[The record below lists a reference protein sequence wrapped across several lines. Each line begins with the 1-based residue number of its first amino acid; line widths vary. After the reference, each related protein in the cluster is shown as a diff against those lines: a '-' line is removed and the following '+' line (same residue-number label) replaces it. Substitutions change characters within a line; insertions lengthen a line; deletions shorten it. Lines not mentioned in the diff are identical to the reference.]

1 MKRGV
6 FEALFISA
14 LAYTVVAS
22 AAMPTR
28 AQETVIYPVKPLEER
43 NVDSLVDKA
52 RRAIF
57 TQFRALAQEER
68 IERANHDA
76 ADGNDPTAYE
86 DSGDTGEDID
96 SGVFTDSTDEDNY
109 SGGMEETEVWDSERA
124 DDSGVDEQGQ
134 YGCSDNPVLTY
145 IGTYTC
151 TAYCSCPACCG
162 EYSSG
167 YTASGTWA
175 TEGRTIACNT
185 LPMGTEVVIDGNTY
199 VVEDTGWSP
208 YGEAWID
215 IFFEDHQRASDFGV
229 QSKEVYV
236 IN

>member
-6 FEALFISA
+6 FETLFISA

-28 AQETVIYPVKPLEER
+28 AQETVVYPVRPLEER

-68 IERANHDA
+68 IGRANNDA

-86 DSGDTGEDID
+86 DSGDGTEDIFVPDYEPAEAEDTGAVEDGED
-96 SGVFTDSTDEDNY
+96 G
-109 SGGMEETEVWDSERA
+109 A
-124 DDSGVDEQGQ
+124 DTAD
-134 YGCSDNPVLTY
+134 PVLTY

-151 TAYCSCPACCG
+151 TAYCACPACCG

-185 LPMGTEVVIDGNTY
+185 LPMGTAVVIDGNTY
-199 VVEDTGWSP
+199 IVEDTGWSP

-215 IFFEDHQRASDFGV
+215 IFFEDHQRASDYGV
-229 QSKEVYV
+229 QSKDVYV
-236 IN
+236 WE

>member
-6 FEALFISA
+6 FETLFISA
-14 LAYTVVAS
+14 LAYTVIAS

-28 AQETVIYPVKPLEER
+28 AHETVVYPVRPMEER

-57 TQFRALAQEER
+57 TQFRALAQEAR
-68 IERANHDA
+68 IERANNDA
-76 ADGNDPTAYE
+76 VDGADETAYT
-86 DSGDTGEDID
+86 DSGDTGEDFD
-96 SGVFTDSTDEDNY
+96 SGIVAEPACADDY
-109 SGGMEETEVWDSERA
+109 SGGMEEAEGFAEANSEYAEANSGDGA
-124 DDSGVDEQGQ
+124 DTAD
-134 YGCSDNPVLTY
+134 PVLTY
-145 IGTYTC
+145 IGTFTC
-151 TAYCSCPACCG
+151 TGYCACSQCCG

-229 QSKEVYV
+229 QSKDVYV
-236 IN
+236 WEG

>member
-6 FEALFISA
+6 FETLFISA

-22 AAMPTR
+22 AAMPAR
-28 AQETVIYPVKPLEER
+28 AQERVIYPVKPLEER

-52 RRAIF
+52 RRAIY
-57 TQFRALAQEER
+57 TRICELAQEAR
-68 IERANHDA
+68 IGRANNDA
-76 ADGNDPTAYE
+76 ADGADETAYT
-86 DSGDTGEDID
+86 DSGDTGEDFD
-96 SGVFTDSTDEDNY
+96 SGIGAETACSYNY
-109 SGGMEETEVWDSERA
+109 SGGMEEAEVWDSERA

-134 YGCSDNPVLTY
+134 LGYSDNPVLTY

-151 TAYCSCPACCG
+151 TGYCACEICTG
-162 EYSSG
+162 IYCSG

-185 LPMGTEVVIDGNTY
+185 LPMGTEVVIDGHTY
-199 VVEDTGWSP
+199 IVEDTGWSP

-229 QSKEVYV
+229 QSKDVYV
-236 IN
+236 WE

>member
-28 AQETVIYPVKPLEER
+28 AQETVVYPVKPLEER

-57 TQFRALAQEER
+57 TQFRALEQEER
-68 IERANHDA
+68 IGRANNDA
-76 ADGNDPTAYE
+76 ADGADETAHT
-86 DSGDTGEDID
+86 DSGDTGEDLYGDNYEGTADID
-96 SGVFTDSTDEDNY
+96 SGRVESTEELCELYDSDSSSD
-109 SGGMEETEVWDSERA
+109 SIGWDGTG
-124 DDSGVDEQGQ
+124 D
-134 YGCSDNPVLTY
+134 PVLIY

-185 LPMGTEVVIDGNTY
+185 LPMGTAVVIDGNTY
-199 VVEDTGWSP
+199 IVEDTGWSP

-236 IN
+236 WE

>member
-6 FEALFISA
+6 FETLFISA

-28 AQETVIYPVKPLEER
+28 AQETVIYPVRPLEER

-68 IERANHDA
+68 IGRANNDA
-76 ADGNDPTAYE
+76 ANGADETAYTDSGDAGADIDSVISAEPAEAE
-86 DSGDTGEDID
+86 DSGAVEVGED
-96 SGVFTDSTDEDNY
+96 G
-109 SGGMEETEVWDSERA
+109 A
-124 DDSGVDEQGQ
+124 DTAD
-134 YGCSDNPVLTY
+134 PVLTY

-151 TAYCSCPACCG
+151 TAYCACPACCG

-199 VVEDTGWSP
+199 IVEDTGWSP

-229 QSKEVYV
+229 QSKDVYIV
-236 IN
+236 N

>member
-6 FEALFISA
+6 FETLFISA
-14 LAYTVVAS
+14 LAYTVIAS

-28 AQETVIYPVKPLEER
+28 AQETVVYPVRPMEER

-57 TQFRALAQEER
+57 TQFRVLAQEER
-68 IERANHDA
+68 IGRANNDA
-76 ADGNDPTAYE
+76 ADGADEIAYT
-86 DSGDTGEDID
+86 DSGDAGEDIFVPD
-96 SGVFTDSTDEDNY
+96 YEPAEAEDT
-109 SGGMEETEVWDSERA
+109 GAVEDGEAGA
-124 DDSGVDEQGQ
+124 DTAD
-134 YGCSDNPVLTY
+134 PVLTY

-151 TAYCSCPACCG
+151 TAYCACEICTG
-162 EYSSG
+162 IYCSG

-229 QSKEVYV
+229 QSKDVFIWE
-236 IN
+236 

>member
-6 FEALFISA
+6 FETLFISA

-28 AQETVIYPVKPLEER
+28 AQETVVYPVKPMEER

-68 IERANHDA
+68 IGRANNDA
-76 ADGNDPTAYE
+76 ADGADETAYT
-86 DSGDTGEDID
+86 DSGDTGEDFD
-96 SGVFTDSTDEDNY
+96 SGIGAETACSDYY
-109 SGGMEETEVWDSERA
+109 SGGMEEAEGYVEESADRDSA
-124 DDSGVDEQGQ
+124 D
-134 YGCSDNPVLTY
+134 PVLTY
-145 IGTYTC
+145 IGTFTC
-151 TAYCSCPACCG
+151 TAYCPGPCCCG
-162 EYSSG
+162 DYASG

-199 VVEDTGWSP
+199 IVEDTGWSP

-215 IFFEDHQRASDFGV
+215 IFFEDHQRASDYGV
-229 QSKEVYV
+229 QSKDVYV
-236 IN
+236 WE

>member
-6 FEALFISA
+6 FETLFISA

-28 AQETVIYPVKPLEER
+28 AQETVVYPVKPMEER

-52 RRAIF
+52 RRAIY
-57 TQFRALAQEER
+57 TRICELAQEER
-68 IERANHDA
+68 IERANNDA
-76 ADGNDPTAYE
+76 ADGADETAYT
-86 DSGDTGEDID
+86 DSGDTGEDFD
-96 SGVFTDSTDEDNY
+96 SGIVAEAACSDDY
-109 SGGMEETEVWDSERA
+109 SGGMEEAEGAVGSVQDGGDPA
-124 DDSGVDEQGQ
+124 D
-134 YGCSDNPVLTY
+134 PVLTY
-145 IGTYTC
+145 IGTFTC
-151 TAYCSCPACCG
+151 TAYCSCPVCCG

-199 VVEDTGWSP
+199 IVEDTGWSP

-229 QSKEVYV
+229 QTKEVYV
-236 IN
+236 RG

>member
-28 AQETVIYPVKPLEER
+28 AQESVIYPVRPLEER

-52 RRAIF
+52 RRAIY
-57 TQFRALAQEER
+57 TRIRAIAQEAR
-68 IERANHDA
+68 IERANNDA
-76 ADGNDPTAYE
+76 ADGADETAYT
-86 DSGDTGEDID
+86 DSGDTGQDLLVDVYAECAGTD
-96 SGVFTDSTDEDNY
+96 SGRVEEAEGAVQDCGDSA
-109 SGGMEETEVWDSERA
+109 DS
-124 DDSGVDEQGQ
+124 
-134 YGCSDNPVLTY
+134 VLTY

-151 TAYCSCPACCG
+151 TAYCACEICTG
-162 EYSSG
+162 IYCSG

-199 VVEDTGWSP
+199 IVEDTGWSP

-229 QSKEVYV
+229 QSKDVYV
-236 IN
+236 RY

>member
-1 MKRGV
+1 MKKGV

-28 AQETVIYPVKPLEER
+28 AHESVVYPVKPLEER
-43 NVDSLVDKA
+43 NVDSFLDKA
-52 RRAIF
+52 RRSIF
-57 TQFRALAQEER
+57 TQIRAAAQEAR
-68 IERANHDA
+68 IERANNDA
-76 ADGNDPTAYE
+76 VDGDYATADA
-86 DSGDTGEDID
+86 DSGYAGEDLFVYDSEPAEAEDTGAVEEGQDGADTAD
-96 SGVFTDSTDEDNY
+96 S
-109 SGGMEETEVWDSERA
+109 
-124 DDSGVDEQGQ
+124 
-134 YGCSDNPVLTY
+134 VLTY

-151 TAYCSCPACCG
+151 TGYCACEICTG
-162 EYSSG
+162 IYCSG

-229 QSKEVYV
+229 QSKDVYV

>member
-6 FEALFISA
+6 FETLFISA

-28 AQETVIYPVKPLEER
+28 AQERVVYPVRPMEER

-52 RRAIF
+52 RRAIY
-57 TQFRALAQEER
+57 TRIRAIAQEAR
-68 IERANHDA
+68 IERANNDA
-76 ADGNDPTAYE
+76 ADGADETAYT
-86 DSGDTGEDID
+86 DSGDTGQDLLVDVYAEFADTD
-96 SGVFTDSTDEDNY
+96 SGRVEEAEGAVESVQDCGDS
-109 SGGMEETEVWDSERA
+109 A
-124 DDSGVDEQGQ
+124 D
-134 YGCSDNPVLTY
+134 PVLTY

-151 TAYCSCPACCG
+151 TAYCPGPCCCG
-162 EYSSG
+162 EYASG

-199 VVEDTGWSP
+199 IVEDTGWSP

-215 IFFEDHQRASDFGV
+215 IFFEDHQTASDFGV
-229 QSKEVYV
+229 QSKDVYARY
-236 IN
+236 